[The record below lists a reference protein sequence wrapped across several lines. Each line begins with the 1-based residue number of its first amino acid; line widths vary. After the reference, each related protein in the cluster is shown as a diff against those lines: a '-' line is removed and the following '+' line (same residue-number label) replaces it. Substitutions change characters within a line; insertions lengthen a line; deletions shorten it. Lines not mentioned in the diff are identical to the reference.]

1 MNHAVSPCFFYVFAA
16 VSVLPGIFVLA
27 TKDIVRAAFWL
38 LAALSGFAGLY
49 VLLGADFLA
58 VTQVVV
64 YLGGILILILF
75 GVMLTHRDPALVRR
89 ARRLN
94 IVVPG
99 IAGGATLAAAVAAAV
114 TRGHFAV
121 AAVSLA
127 AISPAHDVAGKTVTL
142 TGSNLADVTTVTF
155 GEKPLQN
162 LVLKDDG
169 SLSGVVPEGQGIVP
183 VVLETKHAGTLTAEH
198 AWAYGDEVPPALHP
212 VSRALPLPEEDFRGS
227 TADIGALLVAS
238 NDEPTPKSTDDPN
251 LKIHPAEIRSYLLP
265 FEIASVLLLAAL
277 VGAAYIA
284 RRGGEHEQYEGTEE
298 GHLHG

>member
-1 MNHAVSPCFFYVFAA
+1 MNHAVSPFFFYVFAA

-38 LAALSGFAGLY
+38 LTALSGFAGLY

-99 IAGGATLAAAVAAAV
+99 IAGGVTLAAAVAAAG
-114 TRGHFAV
+114 TRAHFAV
-121 AAVSLA
+121 ATVSLA
-127 AISPAHDVAGKTVTL
+127 AISPTHDVAGKAVTL
-142 TGSNLADVTTVTF
+142 SGANLAEVTTVTF
-155 GEKPLQN
+155 NGVPLAN
-162 LVLKDDG
+162 LVTNADG
-169 SLSGVVPEGQGIVP
+169 SSLSGIVPEGHGLVT
-183 VVLETKHAGTLTAEH
+183 VALETKHAGTLTAEH
-198 AWAYGDEVPPALHP
+198 AWAYGEEAHPDFRP
-212 VSRALPLPEEDFRGS
+212 VSRVLPLPEEDFRG
-227 TADIGALLVAS
+227 TTQDIGTLLVAS
-238 NDEPTPKSTDDPN
+238 NDEPKKDV
-251 LKIHPAEIRSYLLP
+251 HPAEIRSYLLP

>member
-1 MNHAVSPCFFYVFAA
+1 MKHAVSPLFFYFFAA
-16 VSVLPGIFVLA
+16 VSVLPGVFVLA
-27 TKDIVRAAFWL
+27 SKDIVRAAFWL

-99 IAGGATLAAAVAAAV
+99 IAGGATLAAAAAAAL
-114 TRGHFAV
+114 TRSHFAV
-121 AAVSLA
+121 AALTLASLA
-127 AISPAHDVAGKTVTL
+127 PGLGPTEGGTHVVLSGA
-142 TGSNLADVTTVTF
+142 NLASVTTVTI
-155 GEKPLQN
+155 GGVPL
-162 LVLKDDG
+162 LDLELKDGQLTGTTGAHAAGLVSVSLATADAGALTVDRAFAYGGRSATAPVHG
-169 SLSGVVPEGQGIVP
+169 SL
-183 VVLETKHAGTLTAEH
+183 
-198 AWAYGDEVPPALHP
+198 
-212 VSRALPLPEEDFRGS
+212 ALPLPSDRFRG
-227 TADIGALLVAS
+227 TAGDLGVLLVAS
-238 NDEPTPKSTDDPN
+238 SDEG
-251 LKIHPAEIRSYLLP
+251 RSYLLP

>member
-1 MNHAVSPCFFYVFAA
+1 MKHEVSPFFFYFFAI
-16 VSVLPGIFVLA
+16 VSILPGVFVLA
-27 TKDIVRAAFWL
+27 SKDIVRAAFWL
-38 LAALSGFAGLY
+38 LLALSGFAGLY

-99 IAGGATLAAAVAAAV
+99 IAGGAVLAVAVAAAM
-114 TRGHFAV
+114 TRAHFAV
-121 AAVSLA
+121 SAVSITAITPTSAPIEGGTPVRIQGQNLA
-127 AISPAHDVAGKTVTL
+127 LVSTVTL
-142 TGSNLADVTTVTF
+142 GGVPLRDLAFENGELRGVTGAHEKAGLVSVALVTTQVGAVVAERAF
-155 GEKPLQN
+155 GY
-162 LVLKDDG
+162 
-169 SLSGVVPEGQGIVP
+169 
-183 VVLETKHAGTLTAEH
+183 GTTP
-198 AWAYGDEVPPALHP
+198 PPATEVHASKP
-212 VSRALPLPEEDFRGS
+212 LPLPEEDFKGS
-227 TADIGALLVAS
+227 TGDIGTVLVAAS
-238 NDEPTPKSTDDPN
+238 DDG
-251 LKIHPAEIRSYLLP
+251 RTSFLLP

-284 RRGGEHEQYEGTEE
+284 RRGGDHEQYGSTEE